1 MTQTDVERR
10 PRTEADTAVLGD
22 GLPALLAALELARR
36 GARVVLVGEE
46 GASDTARG
54 LGLALLGPGRPYAT
68 VAAAVGRANA
78 RLVWAAGCENQ
89 LRLKAFVEAAGGGL
103 GYRDAGSFLLA
114 ACRAEAQALAESE
127 DMLHDDGFHGEF
139 LDHYMLETHF
149 DLEGFEA
156 GYWAAEDCE
165 VDPKALVLA
174 ARQAALGAGVGVR
187 SAHASVLRA
196 EASGVELELDGGT
209 LRASSAVVAVERGAS
224 ALLPE
229 LAPQLVPSGRA
240 RLELELKAGAALPS
254 AARTA
259 DGRVAWQAFGP
270 RYRLAE
276 VATHEDEPSDRLAR
290 LASRLP
296 FEAASARAGQE
307 ALDATLDGLP
317 LVGGLPGRPLAVAC
331 GFGGVAPGLA
341 FAAAR
346 FVADAILTGSDPT
359 PAPLRALRGAAAGSG
374 ASGR

>member
-1 MTQTDVERR
+1 VTQEDVERR
-10 PRTEADTAVLGD
+10 PRTEADAAVLGD

-36 GARVVLVGEE
+36 GARVVLVGDE
-46 GASDTARG
+46 GPSGSARG

-114 ACRAEAQALAESE
+114 TGRAEAQALAESE

-149 DLEGFEA
+149 DLAGFEA
-156 GYWAAEDCE
+156 GYWAAEDCD
-165 VDPKALVLA
+165 VDASALLEA
-174 ARQAALGAGVGVR
+174 ARQSALAAGVALR
-187 SAHASVLRA
+187 RAHAVGLSA
-196 EASGVELELDGGT
+196 DASGVELQLDGGA
-209 LRASSAVVAVERGAS
+209 LRASSAVVAVDGGAS
-224 ALLPE
+224 ALVPE
-229 LAPQLVPSGRA
+229 LAPLLRPSPGS
-240 RLELELKAGAALPS
+240 RLELDLRAGAALPS

-259 DGRVAWQAFGP
+259 DGRIAWQAKAASLC
-270 RYRLAE
+270 LAE
-276 VATHEDEPSDRLAR
+276 IAHGDSADMALAR
-290 LASRLP
+290 LAARLP
-296 FEAASARAGQE
+296 LDARSARAGE
-307 ALDATLDGLP
+307 HALDATLDGLP
-317 LVGGLPGRPLAVAC
+317 LIGALPGRPLAVAC
-331 GFGGVAPGLA
+331 GFAGVAPGLA

-359 PAPLRALRGAAAGSG
+359 PAPLRAARGAAAASG